1 MTTGIFLLVLT
12 AAICHAMWNFAARS
26 VMGNLVVIWSALI
39 TGCLLLLPGVIG
51 LAVHQGSDVLI
62 PASAV
67 HYIIATGV
75 IHAIYFALLSRAYEH
90 GEISVVYPIARGSG
104 IGLTALFAWF
114 LLQENISPLGL
125 VGICLVTAGIVSMGM
140 STRGS
145 GDEERGYRL
154 AVCVGISIAAYSLVD
169 KVGVS
174 KVSPVFY
181 IWLMFF
187 IAALALW
194 PLLVRRH
201 RGVITVTA
209 RNNVRNILII
219 GGGSIG
225 TYLMI
230 LFALQMAPVSYIVAA
245 REFAVVIGAL
255 LGIVFLKE
263 RISVLKGVATVFIVL
278 GLVLLKVG

>member
-1 MTTGIFLLVLT
+1 MTLGIFLLVLT
-12 AAICHAMWNFAARS
+12 AAICHSMWNFAART
-26 VMGNLVVIWSALI
+26 VMGNLVVIWSALVA
-39 TGCLLLLPGVIG
+39 GCILLLPGVIG
-51 LAVHQGSDVLI
+51 IAYHQGSGVLI

-67 HYIIATGV
+67 PYIIATGV
-75 IHAIYFALLSRAYEH
+75 IHAVYFALLARAYEH

-114 LLQENISPLGL
+114 LLQETISPPGL
-125 VGICLVTAGIVSMGM
+125 TGICLVTAGIVSMGM

-145 GDEERGYRL
+145 GDDERGYSI

-187 IAALALW
+187 IAALVLW

-201 RGVITVTA
+201 RGSVIVIA
-209 RNNVRNILII
+209 RNNIRNILII

-245 REFAVVIGAL
+245 REFAVVIGAV
-255 LGIVFLKE
+255 LGVVFLKE
-263 RISVLKGVATVFIVL
+263 KISVLKGVAIVFIVL
-278 GLVLLKVG
+278 GLVCIKAG

>member
-12 AAICHAMWNFAARS
+12 AAICHAMWNFAARTI
-26 VMGNLVVIWSALI
+26 MGNLVVIWSALLA
-39 TGCLLLLPGVIG
+39 GCLLLLPGVIG
-51 LAVHQGSDVLI
+51 YAIHQGNDVLI
-62 PASAV
+62 PAPAV
-67 HYIIATGV
+67 QYIIATGV
-75 IHAIYFALLSRAYEH
+75 IHAVYFALLSRAYEQ

-114 LLQENISPLGL
+114 LLRENISPFGL
-125 VGICLVTAGIVSMGM
+125 AGVCLVTAGIVSMGIT
-140 STRGS
+140 TRGS
-145 GDEERGYRL
+145 RDAERGYRL

-169 KVGVS
+169 KIGVS
-174 KVSPVFY
+174 KVSPIVY

-187 IAALALW
+187 IAALALC
-194 PLLVRRH
+194 PLLVRRY
-201 RGVITVTA
+201 RGSITTIA
-209 RNNVRNILII
+209 KSNTGNILII

-230 LFALQMAPVSYIVAA
+230 LFALQIAPVSYIVAA

-263 RISVLKGVATVFIVL
+263 RITVLKGVATVFIVM
-278 GLVLLKVG
+278 GLVLLKIG